1 MEAGQTEAEEVE
13 VVVVLTVASSLRH
26 PLRRYTT
33 ARERRAASH
42 HRRYTTAQARMAASH
57 HRRYTTAQA
66 RRTASHRHRYTTATA
81 RRTARNLR
89 HWSTRPS
96 SSFAPRTSYC
106 RLPGSFRRVRQSVR

>member
-1 MEAGQTEAEEVE
+1 MEAGQTEAEE
-13 VVVVLTVASSLRH
+13 VVLTVASSLRH

-33 ARERRAASH
+33 ARERR
-42 HRRYTTAQARMAASH
+42 AASH

>member
-26 PLRRYTT
+26 PL
-33 ARERRAASH
+33 
-42 HRRYTTAQARMAASH
+42 
-57 HRRYTTAQA
+57 RRYTTAQA

>member
-33 ARERRAASH
+33 ARERR
-42 HRRYTTAQARMAASH
+42 AASH